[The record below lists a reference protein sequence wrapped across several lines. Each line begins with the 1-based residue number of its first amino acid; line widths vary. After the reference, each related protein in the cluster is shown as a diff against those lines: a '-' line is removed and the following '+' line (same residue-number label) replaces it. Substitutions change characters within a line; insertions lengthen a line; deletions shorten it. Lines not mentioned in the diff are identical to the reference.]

1 MTSQGKTSANFSA
14 STFKKSGDG
23 VQYKQLLD
31 VFDGLMKKS
40 IKEVRNFELEAR
52 DRQVIVDLPEI
63 DGEDLDDDTLK

>member
-52 DRQVIVDLPEI
+52 DR
-63 DGEDLDDDTLK
+63 